1 MTDLESRLVE
11 DKGLRDSALRIFKAD
26 LALIRGDLH
35 DRSAGAR
42 IATRVGDA
50 TMDMLDDGIDY
61 AAANKGKV
69 AAVLAAVALWFARG
83 PIIDGLARLL
93 APDADDEEPEQPDDR
108 LDED

>member
-1 MTDLESRLVE
+1 MSDLEQRLAE
-11 DKGLRDSALRIFKAD
+11 DRGLRDSALRIFKAD

-50 TMDMLDDGIDY
+50 TMDMLDDAVDY

-69 AAVLAAVALWFARG
+69 AAVIAAAALWFARG
-83 PIIDGLARLL
+83 PIVDGLARLL
-93 APDADDEEPEQPDDR
+93 APGDEGEEPETTDDR
-108 LDED
+108 WDEK